1 MPFLVATWGAL
12 AELSRRSRRWHAQYN
27 AAVSAQEP
35 TVGVIGLRYGG
46 AHIPAFQANGCRV
59 VAVCQRDQAGAKAV
73 ADRYGVPRVFESWE
87 RMIDEARPE
96 IVVIATP
103 PVLHHAIALR
113 AFAAGAH
120 VLCEK
125 PLAMSR
131 AEAQAMVDAAA
142 RAGRIGMTAFN
153 WRFSAAMLQ
162 FHATVGE
169 NVVGR
174 VFNLAARW
182 FGSRLADEKAAPSWR
197 QDRAQAGHG
206 DGDMGV
212 HVIDLI
218 RWNFGELR
226 VSSSIPGRV
235 SRAPGPGRNRPAD
248 ADDHCSGWACSLR
261 AHVAS
266 RQSRRARDERPV
278 TGGVAGGALR
288 YRLTREGPRWFEGEL
303 QASRGGADFQVVA
316 PRWTPP
322 AAAGDGDQS
331 DVMGKALI
339 APLVERMLHGIRTGQ
354 TPSPSL
360 VDGLRAQSVLDATVE
375 SARRGA
381 WVDVEA

>member
-1 MPFLVATWGAL
+1 M
-12 AELSRRSRRWHAQYN
+12 
-27 AAVSAQEP
+27 SAQEP
-35 TVGVIGLRYGG
+35 TVGVVGLRYGR
-46 AHIPAFQANGCRV
+46 AHIPAFQANGCKV

-73 ADRYGVPRVFESWE
+73 ADRYGVPRVFDSWE

-96 IVVIATP
+96 IVVVATP
-103 PVLHHAIALR
+103 PVLHHAIVLR

-131 AEAQAMVDAAA
+131 AEAQAMVDAAT

-153 WRFSAAMLQ
+153 WRFTAAMLQ

-169 NVVGR
+169 PVVGR

-182 FGSRLADEKAAPSWR
+182 LGSRLADEKAAPSWR
-197 QDRAQAGHG
+197 QDLAQAGHG
-206 DGDMGV
+206 AMGDMGV

-218 RWNFGELR
+218 RWNFGEFAR
-226 VSSSIPGRV
+226 VVVDPGVAYPARQ
-235 SRAPGPGRNRPAD
+235 APGVNRPAD
-248 ADDHCSGWACSLR
+248 ADDHCSVLGVLASG
-261 AHVAS
+261 AHVAFTVS
-266 RQSRRARDERPV
+266 RVAHATNDQSLEV
-278 TGGVAGGALR
+278 WGQTGALR
-288 YRLTREGPRWFEGEL
+288 YRLTREGPKWFEGEL
-303 QASRGGADFQVVA
+303 YASRGGGDYQAVT

-322 AAAGDGDQS
+322 PAAAEGDQS

-360 VDGLRAQSVLDATVE
+360 VDGLRAQSVLDAVLE
-375 SARRGA
+375 SARRRA